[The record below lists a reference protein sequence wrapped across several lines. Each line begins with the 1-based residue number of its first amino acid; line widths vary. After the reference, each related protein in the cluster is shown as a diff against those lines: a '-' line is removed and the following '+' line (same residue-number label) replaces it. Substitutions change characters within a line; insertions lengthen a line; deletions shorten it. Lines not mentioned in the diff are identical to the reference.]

1 MRGDLE
7 PPAFQ
12 EVGGGDLKGG
22 ADDPDEISNYPFVNK
37 KMGKHELTSGPIR
50 FLKNIKSTFEEINKV
65 GEAIM
70 TARSGQP
77 SKAIDYIGDSLAYI
91 LDKTGVTPT
100 DEEGYYKE
108 FYNSKIPSN
117 LSSTFG
123 ALQPFQYYNTAFI
136 VYEDKVGQWQTKG
149 RSPVDIAEAVKI
161 HPYWTFDQDFGIWYM
176 SKKPDENYPF
186 MIYPKDGEEKWDMW
200 WWRGSFIESLSNFD
214 SVLEYPDGSTEKY
227 TKNLY
232 IQQKPKIMKIIQK
245 LYDITNE
252 ERNVLIES
260 YNLLEENIIAQ
271 VANMYVKETE
281 TDPSKFV
288 PDWDKM
294 TKEERVTYAKLSKFK
309 PAPEKSIPQIDY
321 YSTIKGDVKDRGDK
335 KQGEYEFTPIK
346 GRDTWNV
353 LWKRGY
359 KKYADF
365 IESNEGKKAI
375 TEALKS
381 KYDLKIEE
389 REKEFVKEEV
399 EKDIEQKTK
408 EKAQLLEKK
417 PIQGVEKDEKPQE
430 VKETLGDVQTRLD
443 EIDDE
448 LKSDPMNQDLK
459 NEREQLRMA
468 LKNIGGWSTKA
479 IEEGKNEKEE
489 IEYQKKY
496 HNILKRE
503 IEKNNQ
509 SIKEGLTQKEYEG
522 DGLPTEQIL
531 ANLPFGPE
539 DIQGLTSEQRSL
551 KHDELFKSPILQRI
565 KDPREK
571 WRVYDI
577 IRDAVGLEKDKGIEL
592 SRGLPVPVESSA
604 LRNMK
609 ALKQQKE
616 TKKDVFNKEAYDR
629 AIQEL
634 EGIEAKRE
642 EIKGRLSRAEQK
654 QKAELQKTK
663 DDLDAKYEELKKQ
676 IDELKALKGKA
687 KSKGRPTLMKKSGGA
702 EEPEAEKK
710 KEKTLG
716 QKFDEG
722 YKKLSDIGSQ
732 VDKAIAITDKID
744 SIAGKVDKF
753 LDRITP
759 ADGPQKRIIK
769 EETRKD
775 TELQKQAEWL
785 IENYEDLEEEEAIK
799 KYLALEEL
807 ADKKA
812 KEAEEKLQRDKN
824 IQAQDEKQKKLEEE
838 KKAKRETAKARLS
851 KHIMTGGEVTTFSQ
865 KLDKAKQAVEVADKI
880 ADQLDKFGPKLD
892 GRVLK
897 STDEEKG
904 QKTKFRRGEGKN
916 KADLEIYKKI
926 VDEIK
931 TKYSKNSPKV
941 GSFLI
946 KRYKQ
951 LYLDKH
957 GESPF
962 ENKQE
967 EKILLKYFNDSWQN
981 KPEIKG
987 GESILTTIR
996 GLIKK
1001 YARPSLSVVKDAV
1014 EIAKQTAK
1022 ILAWWNSAPESE
1034 KTSEKLEEK
1043 VKEEVKQEVKE
1054 APPIEEKVKEAL
1066 RCASDKITA
1075 QDLLDYDDTCDRK
1088 KLGVLTLKLQKKANE
1103 GCPEQAEIKRSQLH
1117 ILAKNCAKKRQEK
1130 EKEENK
1136 GGAKKVNSWMEHV
1149 KKVKSENEGMKYKDV
1164 LILAK
1169 KSYSKK

>member
-1 MRGDLE
+1 
-7 PPAFQ
+7 
-12 EVGGGDLKGG
+12 
-22 ADDPDEISNYPFVNK
+22 
-37 KMGKHELTSGPIR
+37 MGKHELTSGVAS
-50 FLKNIKSTFEEINKV
+50 FLKNIRSTFEEINKV
-65 GEAIM
+65 GEAIAS
-70 TARSGQP
+70 ARSGQP
-77 SKAIDYIGDSLAYI
+77 SKAIDYVGDALAFI
-91 LDKTGVTPT
+91 LDKSGVTPT

-117 LSSTFG
+117 LSPLFG

-136 VYEDKVGQWQTKG
+136 VAEDRFGQWQTKG

-186 MIYPKDGEEKWDMW
+186 MVYPKAGEEKWEMW
-200 WWRGSFIESLSNFD
+200 WWRGSFIESLSSFEA
-214 SVLEYPDGSTEKY
+214 VLKYPNGSTEKY
-227 TKNLY
+227 TKEQY
-232 IQQKPKIMKIIQK
+232 MQQKPKVMKIIDK
-245 LYDITNE
+245 LYNITNE
-252 ERNVLIES
+252 ERNVLIQS
-260 YNLLEENIIAQ
+260 YDLLEENIIAQ

-294 TKEERVTYAKLSKFK
+294 TKEERQTFARISKFK

-353 LWKRGY
+353 LWKKGY
-359 KKYADF
+359 KKYVDF

-417 PIQGVEKDEKPQE
+417 AIPGIEKEVEKPEE

-443 EIDDE
+443 EIDEE
-448 LKSDPMNQDLK
+448 LKTDPMNQDLK
-459 NEREQLRMA
+459 DEREQLRMA

-496 HNILKRE
+496 HNILKKE
-503 IEKNNQ
+503 IDKNNQ
-509 SIKEGLTQKEYEG
+509 NIKDTLTQKEYEG
-522 DGLPTEQIL
+522 DGIPTEQIL

-539 DIQGLTSEQRSL
+539 DLQGLTSEQRSL
-551 KHDELFKSPILQRI
+551 KHDDLFKSPILQRI
-565 KDPREK
+565 RDPREK

-577 IRDAVGLEKDKGIEL
+577 IRDAVGLEKDKGIEI

-609 ALKQQKE
+609 KLKQEKE
-616 TKKDVFNKEAYDR
+616 TKKDVFDKEAYDR

-654 QKAELQKTK
+654 QKEALQKTK

-676 IDELKALKGKA
+676 IEELKALKGKA
-687 KSKGRPTLMKKSGGA
+687 KAKQGRPTLMKKSGGA
-702 EEPEAEKK
+702 DQAEGEEKPKK
-710 KEKTLG
+710 QTMGEI
-716 QKFDEG
+716 FDKS
-722 YKKLSDIGSQ
+722 YQKLSNVGSQ
-732 VDKAIAITDKID
+732 VEKAIAITDKID
-744 SIAGKVDKF
+744 SMAGKVDKF

-759 ADGPQKRIIK
+759 ADGPQKRIVK
-769 EETRKD
+769 EQTRKD

-824 IQAQDEKQKKLEEE
+824 IKMQDEKQKKLEED

-851 KHIMTGGEVTTFSQ
+851 KHILTGGEEEAPKGLTISQ
-865 KLDKAKQAVEVADKI
+865 KLDKAKAGLDIADKI
-880 ADQLDKFGPKLD
+880 VDQLDKFGPKLD
-892 GRVLK
+892 GRKLK
-897 STDEEKG
+897 NHDEEKG
-904 QKTKFRRGEGKN
+904 QKTKFSRGEGN
-916 KADLEIYKKI
+916 RKADVQIYKKV
-926 VDEIK
+926 VDEINS
-931 TKYSKNSPKV
+931 KYDKNSPRL

-951 LYLDKH
+951 LYMDKY
-957 GESPF
+957 GMDPF

-967 EKILLKYFNDSWQN
+967 EKILLKHFNDNW
-981 KPEIKG
+981 KKETPKKEPT
-987 GESILTTIR
+987 LTTSGELKAGENIAKQIR
-996 GLIKK
+996 EFIKK
-1001 YARPSLSVVKDAV
+1001 YAKPGLNIVADAV
-1014 EIAKQTAK
+1014 YIAKTLAK
-1022 ILAWWNSAPESE
+1022 VLAWWNATPAEERS
-1034 KTSEKLEEK
+1034 TEKLEQK
-1043 VKEEVKQEVKE
+1043 VKEEVVQEEKKE
-1054 APPIEEKVKEAL
+1054 EPIEEKVKDAL
-1066 RCASDKITA
+1066 RCASDKISA

-1130 EKEENK
+1130 EKEEKEKK
-1136 GGAKKVNSWMEHV
+1136 GGAKKPNAWMDHV
-1149 KKVKSENEGMKYKDV
+1149 KKVKAENPKMIYKDV
-1164 LILAK
+1164 LKLAK
-1169 KSYSKK
+1169 NSYVK